1 MLIKSLMTTAAA
13 MALLAGPVAAQTPA
27 APAPAAPPAA
37 APAAPAAPAPIPAAS
52 LQPAGD
58 IVATLKASPD
68 FSILSKAIEG
78 SGLSAVLTRPGPFT
92 LIAPNDAAFKALPA
106 AQLADLQNPD
116 KAAQLQQLLIYHL
129 INAAVPPSK
138 IEGSKGPIPTVARKD
153 VQVDG
158 SGAPAKFNDANILG
172 QVAVSNGVIYVVDKV
187 LDPNAPAPVAEAAP
201 APAAPAA
208 APPK

>member
-27 APAPAAPPAA
+27 APAAPAAT
-37 APAAPAAPAPIPAAS
+37 APAPAAPAPIPAAS

-58 IVATLKASPD
+58 IVATLKGSPD
-68 FSILSKAIEG
+68 FSILSKAIAD
-78 SGLSAVLTRPGPFT
+78 SGLAAVLTRPGPFT

-116 KAAQLQQLLIYHL
+116 KAAQLQALLVYHL
-129 INAAVPPSK
+129 INAAVPPAK

-153 VQVDG
+153 VLVDG
-158 SGAPAKFNDANILG
+158 SGTPAKFNDANIVG

-187 LDPNAPAPVAEAAP
+187 LDPNAPAPVA
-201 APAAPAA
+201 AA
-208 APPK
+208 ATPPAQ